1 MRVKGEQ
8 EAGSIA
14 RLGVMR
20 VTGEQEARGVEGAG
34 RGTPAD

>member
-8 EAGSIA
+8 EARSIA